1 VKFHTARGGEAF
13 HPHIPLFITLALDAF
28 NSEQSLVGALDQ
40 ETATDRTILAA
51 VEVRRTAFTE
61 TGEVRVNARYICPD
75 QYKVELALASFAQGT
90 SPNAYR
96 LKMFARRVT
105 CDGSRNHVAVKFEK
119 SSAGEPFRSDVES
132 VIQMRLVATD
142 PEQGD
147 FVEADHGETLII
159 RP

>member
-1 VKFHTARGGEAF
+1 MAGKAGHPFRGGLRHLWWRA
-13 HPHIPLFITLALDAF
+13 
-28 NSEQSLVGALDQ
+28 
-40 ETATDRTILAA
+40 
-51 VEVRRTAFTE
+51 
-61 TGEVRVNARYICPD
+61 
-75 QYKVELALASFAQGT
+75 
-90 SPNAYR
+90 
-96 LKMFARRVT
+96 
-105 CDGSRNHVAVKFEK
+105 KFEK